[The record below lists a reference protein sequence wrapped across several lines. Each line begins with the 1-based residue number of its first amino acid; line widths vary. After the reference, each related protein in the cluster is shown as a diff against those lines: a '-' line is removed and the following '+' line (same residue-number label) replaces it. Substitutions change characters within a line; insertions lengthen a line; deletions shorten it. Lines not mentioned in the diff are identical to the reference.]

1 MKKPANIQVQEK
13 WLASPD
19 ELRKVYTI
27 SINKHDYGYDKIVT
41 YYMTEKGWKELQTWE
56 EKIVDNEKEA
66 TRIWKEKRKDRLEYY
81 KREIERCTQ
90 YIQELTRG

>member
-1 MKKPANIQVQEK
+1 MKKPDNIQVQEK

-19 ELRKVYTI
+19 EMRKVYII
-27 SINKHDYGYDKIVT
+27 SLTKYEYGHDKVVT

-66 TRIWKEKRKDRLEYY
+66 TKIWEEKRKDRLEYY
-81 KREIERCTQ
+81 KREIERYTQ
-90 YIQELTRG
+90 YIQELTK